1 MDWITWVLAAGFAAV
16 VVALVVV
23 IITFVNPVRNS
34 PARHIVKAKRE
45 GKPVMWLDCG
55 AFFSCVIGED
65 KNNKSVGEKA
75 DMIRTSNG
83 GFVRKTPKALKYCEG
98 VLMGFGED
106 FRSMVANVAIM
117 ELIEAITRK
126 EWSDEEI
133 NKKLLA
139 VIDKLKSDLNM
150 GDARGELTK
159 QYEKRIRD
167 IDDDYNKK
175 RAELIEVYEVE
186 ATEVKQEG
194 VTHGND

>member
-1 MDWITWVLAAGFAAV
+1 MDWITWVLAGGFAAV

-23 IITFVNPVRNS
+23 IIMFVNPVRNS

-55 AFFSCVIGED
+55 AFFSCVVGED
-65 KNNKSVGEKA
+65 KNIKSVGEKA
-75 DMIRTSNG
+75 DMVRVSN

-126 EWSDEEI
+126 GWSDEEI
-133 NKKLLA
+133 NIKLLA
-139 VIDKLKSDLNM
+139 VIDKLKKDLSL

-159 QYEKRIRD
+159 QHEKRLRD
-167 IDDDYNKK
+167 IDDSFNKK
-175 RAELIEVYEVE
+175 RAELIEIYKVEEVKD
-186 ATEVKQEG
+186 KQEG
-194 VTHGND
+194 AA